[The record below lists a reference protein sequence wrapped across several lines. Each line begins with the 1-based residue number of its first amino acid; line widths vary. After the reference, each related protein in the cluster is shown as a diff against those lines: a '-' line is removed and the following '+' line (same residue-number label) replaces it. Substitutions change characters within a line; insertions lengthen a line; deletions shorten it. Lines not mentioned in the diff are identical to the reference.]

1 MRARFINEKFVRD
14 SDPISDLG
22 IGAAKHLKAIRD
34 AIQPEDDDD
43 FEDIWDI
50 VNVDKEELTL
60 RAEAHDF
67 YDVENFHTKGK
78 RAYDWREVGVHEGFE
93 WTYYIDV
100 ILRKNQ
106 VIRTCEFSNG
116 DIDNFKYSDEKILCD
131 DALSKSAEEIAKI
144 IHKDYY
150 NYDVSDAAEE
160 AWDIA
165 DSENYITQKR
175 IQ

>member
-1 MRARFINEKFVRD
+1 MRAKFIYEKFNKD

-22 IGAAKHLKAIRD
+22 IGAAKHLEAIRN
-34 AIQPEDDDD
+34 AIQPDDEDD
-43 FEDIWDI
+43 FEITWDI
-50 VNVDKEELTL
+50 VNADKEELTL

-67 YDVENFHTKGK
+67 YDRENFHPKGK

-116 DIDNFKYSDEKILCD
+116 DIDNFKYLDEKILCD
-131 DALSKSAEEIAKI
+131 DVFSKSAEEIAQI
-144 IHKDYY
+144 IYKDLD
-150 NYDVSDAAEE
+150 NYDISDAAEE

-165 DSENYITQKR
+165 ESENYITQKR